1 METTEQ
7 IQKRVI
13 ECVEESKR
21 WNETRKRIV
30 SKIIED
36 FKDNSLSVHQIEDVI
51 RALESAVKYQAHL

>member
-1 METTEQ
+1 MKTAVQ
-7 IQKRVI
+7 IQGRII
-13 ECVEESKR
+13 ECIEENKK

-51 RALESAVKYQAHL
+51 RALEATVKHQAHL

>member
-13 ECVEESKR
+13 ECIEESKR
-21 WNETRKRIV
+21 WNETKKRIV
-30 SKIIED
+30 SKIIEG

-51 RALESAVKYQAHL
+51 RALEAAVKYQAHL

>member
-7 IQKRVI
+7 IQKEVI
-13 ECVEESKR
+13 ERIEESKR
-21 WNETRKRIV
+21 WNKTRKRIV

>member
-7 IQKRVI
+7 IQKEVI
-13 ECVEESKR
+13 ERIEESKR
-21 WNETRKRIV
+21 WNKTRKRIV

-51 RALESAVKYQAHL
+51 RALEAAVKYQAHL